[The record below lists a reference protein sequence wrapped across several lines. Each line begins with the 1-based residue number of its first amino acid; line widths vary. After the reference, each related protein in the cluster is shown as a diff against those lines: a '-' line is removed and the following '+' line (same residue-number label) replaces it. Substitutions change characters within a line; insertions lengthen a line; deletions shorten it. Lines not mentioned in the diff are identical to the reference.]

1 MSEPA
6 APATATLRLLGA
18 PALALPDRTLPFAP
32 ERPYLLLALLACRR
46 DWARRDELAALL
58 YPGRELEGARSNLRK
73 VIFLA
78 RKLEGVGE
86 IEQRGELLRWAPDS
100 DLQRFE
106 AACDAR
112 RWGDAVA
119 AYSGP
124 LLLGLDAAWPA
135 DGSDWLAA
143 ERLRLESR
151 WHEACTRRLGELS
164 ADPEAARTLAEA
176 MLRHDP
182 LDDTALEALG
192 RAQQA
197 LGQADAALAALA
209 DYTRRLSQ
217 QTGLAPSAAIDAL
230 GSNLRTST
238 PPPPPAPAV
247 ALVGRRQERQQ
258 VLNRMAQ
265 PDCRVLTLLG
275 PPGVGKSTLARALQA
290 DLQATWVALDT
301 LQQAEQVPERIAGRL
316 GMPLDGSLPPWPA
329 LAKALAARRDVL
341 LLDNAEHLPLAEGL
355 ATVLA
360 AAPGVRV
367 LAASRAPL
375 GVAGEWRMP
384 IEGLP
389 LPDRDETDPEVLAAN
404 DAVRLFVQ
412 RARPLAPAFDLAAEA
427 ADVVRL
433 VHEVDGLPLAIEL
446 LAAWRRLMPVADILA
461 ELAAS
466 LEVLEPTSPNERSV
480 RAGFAKAWQQLGP
493 VEQRV
498 LAQLALLPA
507 PVDRELVRGV
517 LQAPLPV
524 LAALAD
530 RSLLRADGDG
540 RFSLHPLIR
549 RLAAPLAADGM
560 ALQER
565 HARHVALRLA
575 RANGQAEDDLPH
587 LRAAWRWAVEH
598 ADTALLDTLRAPFS
612 RLLTRLA
619 LSREGLQAMQANTAL
634 LRQHGSPPASLASA
648 LSQLAAMQYAC
659 GALDEALQAA
669 GEAESLGLAAGDLST
684 AAFAASRAGAV
695 HWQRGDLVAARAAF
709 TRQLGHTDALP
720 DADVRR
726 AGAIS
731 WLALVDKAEGHFD
744 AAQRGYEEA
753 VRLLR
758 ASDRLPSHLYL
769 LNNLGNLLRTRG
781 RLPEALS
788 VLQEGLQL
796 ARQHASLEDE
806 PFLLTNIGIVHE
818 QLGALD
824 TALQWAERAVAS
836 AAEHGEPMIEL
847 SARGLR
853 ARCTAARQR
862 QVALALP
869 DLWSSLTIAAQVGS
883 DSLRAAALVD
893 AGLVLALAGARPAGF
908 ALVRHGQATPAFN
921 RADHDE
927 AERRL
932 QALAPTDD
940 ELAQAA
946 ALLAADAPAE
956 EALALLRRAA
966 DADARRA

>member
-1 MSEPA
+1 MSEPDVSA
-6 APATATLRLLGA
+6 VPALRLLGA

-46 DWARRDELAALL
+46 DWVRRDELAALL

-78 RKLEGVGE
+78 RKVDGVGE

-119 AYSGP
+119 AYGGP

-135 DGSDWLAA
+135 DGSDWLEA
-143 ERLRLESR
+143 ERLRLASR
-151 WHEACTRRLGELS
+151 WHEACTRRLAELS
-164 ADPEAARTLAEA
+164 ADPEAARVLAEA

-217 QTGLAPSAAIDAL
+217 ETGLAPSAAIDAL
-230 GSNLRTST
+230 GSNLRTAT

-247 ALVGRRQERQQ
+247 TLVGRRHERSQ
-258 VLNRMAQ
+258 VLERLAQ
-265 PDCRVLTLLG
+265 PECRVLTLLG

-290 DLQATWVALDT
+290 DLQATWVALET

-316 GMPLDGSLPPWPA
+316 GVSLDGSLPPWAA
-329 LAKALAARRDVL
+329 LAKALAARHDVL

-355 ATVLA
+355 GTLLA
-360 AAPGVRV
+360 AAPGLRV

-375 GVAGEWRMP
+375 SVPGEWRMP

-433 VHEVDGLPLAIEL
+433 VHEVEGLPLAIEL

-466 LEVLEPTSPNERSV
+466 LEVLEPTTPHERSV
-480 RAGFAKAWQQLGP
+480 RAGFARAWQQLGA

-507 PVDRELVRGV
+507 PVGRELVRGV

-549 RLAAPLAADGM
+549 RLAAPLAVDGE
-560 ALQER
+560 ALRER
-565 HARHVALRLA
+565 HARHVARVVRPDA
-575 RANGQAEDDLPH
+575 PAEDDLPH
-587 LRAAWRWAVEH
+587 LRAAWHWAMDHE
-598 ADTALLDTLRAPFS
+598 DTALLGALRAPFC

-619 LSREGLQAMQANTAL
+619 LWREGVQAMEASAAL
-634 LRQHGSPPASLASA
+634 LRRLGSPPAALAPT
-648 LSQLAAMQYAC
+648 LSQLASMQYQC
-659 GALDEALQAA
+659 GALDEALPHAL
-669 GEAESLGLAAGDLST
+669 EAEALALAAGDLST
-684 AAFAASRAGAV
+684 AAWAATRAGAV

-709 TRQLGHTDALP
+709 SRHLERLDELP
-720 DADVRR
+720 DAALRR
-726 AGAIS
+726 AAAMS
-731 WLALVDKAEGHFD
+731 WIALVDKAEGRFD
-744 AAQRGYEEA
+744 DAQRGYEEA

-758 ASDRLPSHLYL
+758 GAGRLASHLYL
-769 LNNLGNLLRTRG
+769 LNNLGNLLRVRH
-781 RLPEALS
+781 RPAEALG

-796 ARQHASLEDE
+796 ARQHGSLEDE

-853 ARCTAARQR
+853 ARCTAALQR
-862 QVALALP
+862 RLAPALP

-883 DSLRAAALVD
+883 DALRASALVD
-893 AGLVLALAGARPAGF
+893 AGLVLALAGERASGF
-908 ALVRHGQATPAFN
+908 ALVRHAQASTAFN
-921 RADHDE
+921 VADRDE
-927 AERRL
+927 AEKSL
-932 QALAPTDD
+932 QALAPTAD

-946 ALLAADAPAE
+946 TLLAPDAPAA
-956 EALALLRRAA
+956 EALSLLRRAA
-966 DADARRA
+966 DAAAPRA

>member
-6 APATATLRLLGA
+6 APPAAALRLLGA

-32 ERPYLLLALLACRR
+32 ERPYLLLAYLACRR
-46 DWARRDELAALL
+46 DWVRRDELAALL
-58 YPGRELEGARSNLRK
+58 YPGRELESARSNLRK

-78 RKLEGVGE
+78 RKVDGVGE

-106 AACDAR
+106 AACDTR
-112 RWGDAVA
+112 RWGDAVG
-119 AYSGP
+119 AYGGP

-217 QTGLAPSAAIDAL
+217 ETGLAPSAAIDAL

-258 VLNRMAQ
+258 VLDRLAQ

-290 DLQATWVALDT
+290 DLQATWVALDA

-316 GMPLDGSLPPWPA
+316 GVPLDGSLPPWAA

-412 RARPLAPAFDLAAEA
+412 RAQPLAPAFDLAAEA

-549 RLAAPLAADGM
+549 RLAAPLAGDAGSM
-560 ALQER
+560 LER
-565 HARHVALRLA
+565 HARHVARSLA
-575 RANGQAEDDLPH
+575 RNEAPGEDDLTH
-587 LRAAWRWAVEH
+587 LRAAWRWAIDHE
-598 ADTALLDTLRAPFS
+598 DDALLEALRPPFGRVLS
-612 RLLTRLA
+612 RLA
-619 LSREGLQAMQANTAL
+619 LWREGMEAMRACAAL
-634 LRQHGSPPASLASA
+634 LQRNQTPSVALAA
-648 LSQLAAMQYAC
+648 TLSQLAAMCYQC
-659 GALDEALQAA
+659 GALDEALQVA
-669 GEAESLGLAAGDLST
+669 GQAETIGLAAGDLSI
-684 AAFAASRAGAV
+684 AAWAATRAGAV

-709 TRQLGHTDALP
+709 TRHLDGLAELP
-720 DADVRR
+720 DPELRR
-726 AGAIS
+726 ASALS
-731 WLALVDKAEGHFD
+731 WVALVDKAEGRFD
-744 AAQRGYEEA
+744 DAQRGYEETA
-753 VRLLR
+753 RLLR
-758 ASDRLPSHLYL
+758 AAGRLHLNLYL
-769 LNNLGNLLRTRG
+769 LNNLGNLLRARG
-781 RLPEALS
+781 RPAEALQ

-796 ARQHASLEDE
+796 ARQHASREDE
-806 PFLLTNIGIVHE
+806 PFLLTNIGLVHE
-818 QLGALD
+818 DVGALD

-847 SARGLR
+847 AARGLR
-853 ARCTAARQR
+853 ARCTAALRRQ
-862 QVALALP
+862 AAPAMP
-869 DLWSSLTIAAQVGS
+869 DLWSSMTIAAQLGS
-883 DSLRAAALVD
+883 PALRADVLIH
-893 AGLVLALAGARPAGF
+893 AGVVLALGGNRPAGF
-908 ALVRHGQATPAFN
+908 ALVRHAQASPACN
-921 RADHDE
+921 PTDRDE

-932 QALAPTDD
+932 QALAPTTD

-946 ALLAADAPAE
+946 ALLPADAPVE

-966 DADARRA
+966 DAEARRA